1 VLPHEG
7 IFEMQPT
14 HVQRLSEPNLGTYSF
29 DEFEERKQELARLKE
44 QASSFWQQ
52 EKTVL
57 VAHGIQNCHN
67 ILDLACGPGVV
78 TRKIK
83 SLVPDSHV
91 TGVDLNESLLNVA
104 ISDSQQDGF
113 DSPTFRKADCTNLP
127 FETSSFDFV
136 YARFLFQHLC
146 DPGAAVA
153 EINRVLTPGGRVVIV
168 DVDDRD
174 LNVTPSCSSFGQ
186 LTRAAGVFQS
196 QGGGN
201 RHVGRTLDHLLAS
214 HNFTNVTRQVQVM
227 SSDQIGLDSFFR
239 ITTQFKVEQF
249 PKELA
254 GQMRDLLPEIRRELA
269 SVNATIS
276 AGIHVASGLAC

>member
-1 VLPHEG
+1 
-7 IFEMQPT
+7 MQTT
-14 HVQRLSEPNLGTYSF
+14 HVQRLSGSNLGTYSF

-52 EKTVL
+52 EQTVL
-57 VAHGIQNCHN
+57 VAHGIQNCNN

-83 SLVPDSHV
+83 SLVPHSHV

-113 DSPTFRKADCTNLP
+113 DSPTFRQADCTNLP

-174 LNVTPSCSSFGQ
+174 LNVTPSCSSFDQ

-214 HNFTNVTRQVQVM
+214 HNFTDVTRQVQVM

-239 ITTQFKVEQF
+239 ITTQFKVEQL